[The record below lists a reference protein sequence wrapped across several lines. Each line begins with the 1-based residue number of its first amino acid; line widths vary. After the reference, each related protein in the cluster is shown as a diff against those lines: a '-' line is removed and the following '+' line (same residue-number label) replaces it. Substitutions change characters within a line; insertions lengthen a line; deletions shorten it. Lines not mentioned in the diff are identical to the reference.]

1 MGTLHVAF
9 QVVKVVEGHSAPLM
23 QSVAA
28 PTACRP
34 SCHDIAAWEGMGL
47 GNHNRHGWNCWRG
60 QVRRLPACGVERC
73 KMVPAK
79 AKDAPTRAARA

>member
-1 MGTLHVAF
+1 MQAILAYGLQAFYSQQESSMGTLHVAF

-47 GNHNRHGWNCWRG
+47 GNHNRHG
-60 QVRRLPACGVERC
+60 
-73 KMVPAK
+73 
-79 AKDAPTRAARA
+79 